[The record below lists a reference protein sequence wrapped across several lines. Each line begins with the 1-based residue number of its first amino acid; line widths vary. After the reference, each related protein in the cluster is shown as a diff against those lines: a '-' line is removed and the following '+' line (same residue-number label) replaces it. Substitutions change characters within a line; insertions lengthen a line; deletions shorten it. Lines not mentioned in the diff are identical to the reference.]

1 MTDREDRARETDPLG
16 VYVHWPFCLSKCPYC
31 DFNSH
36 VARDTVDQGRWAKAL
51 IAELTHYAEATP
63 GRPVAS
69 IFFGGGTPSLM
80 AAETVAAVIDAIR
93 RLWPAAADQEV
104 SLEANPSSVE
114 TATFPALRDA
124 GVNRLS
130 IGVQALDD
138 ADLKA
143 LGRYHNAREALAA
156 LALARATFERFSF
169 DLIYARPGQTLA
181 GWRDELARALD
192 LAGPHLS
199 FYQLTIEPGTPFHK
213 DGVAA
218 AGPDEGADLFDAT
231 QEMLAASGL
240 PAYEISNHA
249 RPGFECRHNLNI
261 WRGHD
266 YVGVGPGAHGR
277 LTLDGR
283 DFGTHQIHNPG
294 RWLETVERRGDGTA
308 KRRPLKARDRAV
320 ERIMMGLRLAE
331 GIDRGRFRRLAGA
344 DVLDFIDPGALARA
358 RDEGYAAV
366 DDQHL
371 AATAEGRLRLNGLLK
386 ALLVS

>member
-1 MTDREDRARETDPLG
+1 MTGPGDSARETASLG

-36 VARDTVDQGRWAKAL
+36 VARETVDQDRWAKAL

-63 GRPVAS
+63 DRPVAS

-80 AAETVAAVIDAIR
+80 AAETVAAVVDAVK
-93 RLWPAAADQEV
+93 RLWRPVADLEV

-114 TATFPALRDA
+114 TATFPALKAA
-124 GVNRLS
+124 GVTRLS
-130 IGVQALDD
+130 IGVQALND
-138 ADLKA
+138 ADLRA
-143 LGRYHNAREALAA
+143 LGRYHNAQEALQA

-218 AGPDEGADLFDAT
+218 AGPDLGADLFDAT
-231 QEMLAASGL
+231 QEMLAAAGL

-249 RPGFECRHNLNI
+249 RPGFECHHNLNI
-261 WRGHD
+261 WRGLD

-277 LTLDGR
+277 LALDGR
-283 DFGTHQIHNPG
+283 NFGTHQIHNPG
-294 RWLETVERRGDGTA
+294 RWLETVEARGDGTA
-308 KRRPLKARDRAV
+308 KRRPLKPRDRAV

-331 GIDRGRFRRLAGA
+331 GIDRARFRRLAGA
-344 DVLDFIDPGALARA
+344 DVLDFVDGGALARA
-358 RDEGYAAV
+358 VEEGYATV
-366 DDQHL
+366 DDRHL
-371 AATAEGRLRLNGLLK
+371 AATADGRLRLNGLLK
-386 ALLVS
+386 ALLV